1 MHRFT
6 DSFEPNYFHF
16 VPGFRTQKQITASNP
31 DAVIL
36 GELKLKLL
44 NLVLFCLSMKKI
56 NLCFYSKFII
66 QAVIHQPVQSAR
78 ENACSLSRKQESRQ
92 GLNAVNLPFDQLDL
106 LQSKKKKKQV
116 KK

>member
-1 MHRFT
+1 
-6 DSFEPNYFHF
+6 
-16 VPGFRTQKQITASNP
+16 
-31 DAVIL
+31 
-36 GELKLKLL
+36 
-44 NLVLFCLSMKKI
+44 MKKI

-66 QAVIHQPVQSAR
+66 RAVIHQPVQSAR

-116 KK
+116 KKK